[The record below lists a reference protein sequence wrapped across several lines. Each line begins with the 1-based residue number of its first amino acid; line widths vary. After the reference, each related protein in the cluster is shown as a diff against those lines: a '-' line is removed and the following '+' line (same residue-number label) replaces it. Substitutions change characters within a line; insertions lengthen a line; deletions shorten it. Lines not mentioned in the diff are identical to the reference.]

1 MNTKITNLPVP
12 NSIGGNRVINDLS
25 ILPRTD
31 MFVRI
36 PPRSF
41 VFDEMAKKDFYL
53 IKIGR
58 NNLQFRNINAV
69 PNDPGNSYPTIT
81 AFYDQKKDSFELN
94 NGVYRQICSNGAY
107 GFDGKTTEQWFGD
120 LLHNKLNQQLYVDA
134 LGNIVNHINKTVIK
148 YSNKIIDKADSKH
161 LLDQVIRNMSKDSSL
176 AHYSKFKKMNKQQ
189 VHSMIELINNPNI
202 LKSNRA
208 IDSDNTAWLTF
219 NTMQENIT
227 NTIAPILGERTLIW
241 ENKLMSKSLEQV
253 FG

>member
-12 NSIGGNRVINDLS
+12 DSIGGNRIINDLS

-41 VFDEMAKKDFYL
+41 VFDEMARKDFYL
-53 IKIGR
+53 VKVGR
-58 NNLQFRNINAV
+58 NNLQFRNTNII
-69 PNDPGNSYPTIT
+69 PNDSGHSYPTIT
-81 AFYDQKKDSFELN
+81 AFYNLKKDKLELN
-94 NGVYRQICSNGAY
+94 NGIYRQICTNGAY
-107 GFDGKTTEQWFGD
+107 GFDGKTTQQVFGD

-134 LGNIVNHINKTVIK
+134 LGNIVNHINGTVVR
-148 YSNKIIDKADSKH
+148 YANTIIDKADSKH
-161 LLDQVIRNMSKDSSL
+161 LLDQVIKNMSKDSSL
-176 AHYSKFKKMNKQQ
+176 AHYKKFKRMDKQQ

-202 LKSNRA
+202 LKSNRVL
-208 IDSDNTAWLTF
+208 DSDNTAWLTF
-219 NTMQENIT
+219 NTIQENIT

-241 ENKLMSKSLEQV
+241 ENKLMTKSLQQV